1 MQVLGLFALIAS
13 IGCACAAILIRK
25 DSKKLF
31 WINTV
36 LAVANGGLAIMG
48 FTGMFTI
55 ENICEVHYVVKN

>member
-1 MQVLGLFALIAS
+1 MQVLSLFALIAS

-36 LAVANGGLAIMG
+36 LAVENGGLAIMG
-48 FTGMFTI
+48 FTGMFT
-55 ENICEVHYVVKN
+55 NFT

>member
-1 MQVLGLFALIAS
+1 MQVLSLMSLVAA
-13 IGCACAAILIRK
+13 IGCACGAILIRK

-48 FTGMFTI
+48 FTGMFT
-55 ENICEVHYVVKN
+55 NFT